1 MPELSVRL
9 PAVAPLSS
17 EMVAL
22 LSELVMVTF
31 VVALVMM
38 FQLASTAFTVMPL
51 AIAVPA
57 VCAVGVP
64 VLPEAVPGAAVSPG
78 SRI

>member
-1 MPELSVRL
+1 ML
-9 PAVAPLSS
+9 
-17 EMVAL
+17 AL
-22 LSELVMVTF
+22 ASELVMVTF
-31 VVALVMM
+31 VVALLMM
-38 FQLASTAFTVMPL
+38 FQFASTAFTVMPL
-51 AIAVPA
+51 AMAVPE